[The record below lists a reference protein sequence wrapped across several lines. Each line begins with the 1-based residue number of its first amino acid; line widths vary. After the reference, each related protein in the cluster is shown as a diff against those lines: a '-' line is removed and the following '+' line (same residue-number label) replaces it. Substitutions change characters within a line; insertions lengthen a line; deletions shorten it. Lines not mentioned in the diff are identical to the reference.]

1 MTSPNP
7 FAPPGPAA
15 PTPVAPTPA
24 ASRYSGAPV
33 APPYPAQTF
42 PAQPYGAQ
50 PYGAQPYAAQPAQP
64 YAAQPYP
71 GQPYPPATAYGAT
84 PFPGDPHQKPPHLRT
99 GLALGSLFTGLGAL
113 VIGLPFTLGVASV
126 AGGLV
131 GLVLGVVAL
140 RRVRAGTGGGR
151 AYAWW
156 GVALSAVSSV
166 AGAAVFMATVDE
178 AADAFEEGWNDGW
191 EEGAVG
197 TTDDG
202 GTVADDRARYDV
214 GYEDGYDAGW
224 EDGYIGARYPV
235 PAPGAEDSEIDP
247 ADVVQ
252 RTFGEQGPVGVY
264 GVTVVD
270 VSLDADD
277 VVLPAFP
284 GNVPADGRYVLAT
297 ISVTNLGTEP
307 ARPAMDLYHY
317 YEGDDELL
325 YGDWSCMSW
334 TPRPLADIGPLAPGE
349 TVEYDVCFDVPLD
362 ALGRQTVL
370 VDDATAVAYRLTQWS
385 APGAA

>member
-7 FAPPGPAA
+7 FAPPGPA
-15 PTPVAPTPA
+15 TPPA
-24 ASRYSGAPV
+24 R
-33 APPYPAQTF
+33 TF

-50 PYGAQPYAAQPAQP
+50 PYP
-64 YAAQPYP
+64 AQPYP
-71 GQPYPPATAYGAT
+71 GQPYPGQPY
-84 PFPGDPHQKPPHLRT
+84 PSQP
-99 GLALGSLFTGLGAL
+99 
-113 VIGLPFTLGVASV
+113 
-126 AGGLV
+126 
-131 GLVLGVVAL
+131 
-140 RRVRAGTGGGR
+140 
-151 AYAWW
+151 Y
-156 GVALSAVSSV
+156 
-166 AGAAVFMATVDE
+166 
-178 AADAFEEGWNDGW
+178 
-191 EEGAVG
+191 
-197 TTDDG
+197 
-202 GTVADDRARYDV
+202 DRARYDA
-214 GYEDGYDAGW
+214 GYEAGYDAGW
-224 EDGYIGARYPV
+224 EDGYTGARYPV

-247 ADVVQ
+247 ADVAQ

-334 TPRPLADIGPLAPGE
+334 TPRPLADTGPLAPGE

-370 VDDATAVAYRLTQWS
+370 VDDATAMAYRLTQWS
-385 APGAA
+385 APDAA